1 MDALSVN
8 LSPSYSANP
17 NQTSH
22 LESLYKDFNPALLSL
37 KNEITNRDEFLLN
50 LKKRFLDK
58 DHPYGSDGTNH
69 HGQEPGRFEDSSDTT
84 PINLKKSRDDE
95 GSNNPSNLS
104 NPSGK
109 LGVGAPLFLSR
120 PKSVNGAIQIPLHQ
134 KESVYEGYLKRV
146 KSVEPKKGQNEMGRG
161 QNEILNSLTRKEN
174 HRENRGNPENEGTVS
189 PFDQSLYSSG
199 VGIQI
204 SIESDIP
211 KLQKVNYSIEIE
223 KSELQLCSMKKDDD
237 QYLMDFLSQVDQ
249 LIEKERVKEE
259 ERKPTDGW
267 IFYSDLNLL
276 FNCSA

>member
-1 MDALSVN
+1 MDAMSVN
-8 LSPSYSANP
+8 LSITHPASP

-37 KNEITNRDEFLLN
+37 KTEITNRDEFLLN

-58 DHPYGSDGTNH
+58 DHLYGSDGTNH
-69 HGQEPGRFEDSSDTT
+69 HGQEPGRVEDSSDAT
-84 PINLKKSRDDE
+84 PIKKSRDDE
-95 GSNNPSNLS
+95 GSNNPSNSS

-109 LGVGAPLFLSR
+109 LGAPLFLSR

-146 KSVEPKKGQNEMGRG
+146 KSVELKKGQNEMGRG

-174 HRENRGNPENEGTVS
+174 HREKRGNVENEGIVS

-204 SIESDIP
+204 NIESDIP

-223 KSELQLCSMKKDDD
+223 KSELQLCSMKIDDD
-237 QYLMDFLSQVDQ
+237 KYLMDFLSQVDQ

-267 IFYSDLNLL
+267 IVL
-276 FNCSA
+276 FWFKLTLQL